1 MISELIVL
9 SLVFVSLRVFLVRG
23 VGSEESYHVN
33 ISKFLKD
40 SRLSMNGE
48 NKIFVP
54 SGRYSNPVLYHYLV
68 SFLPERCITS
78 KTLRVINCLYDFG
91 TMMILYLYLH
101 ATFGDSYIEAF
112 GNSLTMGF
120 FVAATLCLSP
130 ALIPLNS
137 RTRGGGARTMGLFL
151 CTMYFLALYEI
162 TNEYDPLLM
171 IVCVISLLALLF
183 SGQFGHQVA
192 VFGTIV
198 FSLITLEYIS
208 TIPLAIFICICTLV
222 SKDLSA
228 FFWCK
233 FLAHFRYYTSTM
245 KGTLVEDR
253 KNNLLNLPF
262 KNNFPFFDKSRIRIF
277 IYLSPIYFLPCI
289 YLATIYS
296 GTSVF
301 FTDISESFIQYCQYL
316 SLSLI
321 IIGFI
326 TFLYPFSVFGQSER
340 YLEFATPFSLVSF
353 LYMLNGSNA
362 VELLVLFSLLISFF
376 HLFLLNRKSKDSSSP
391 DLMDSEKVF
400 IEQLGDATILVS
412 PYKRTF
418 DCFETS
424 SEKIRYFIPL
434 INTNSRANWN
444 ENYNLFEYYSKYK
457 SDWVEWNEKY
467 GITHLLVHNGKN
479 MKSKTDFKSLE
490 LLKKFQNYY
499 LYKIP

>member
-9 SLVFVSLRVFLVRG
+9 SLLFISLRVFLVRG

-40 SRLSMNGE
+40 GRLSMNGE

-91 TMMILYLYLH
+91 TMMIFYLYLH

-162 TNEYDPLLM
+162 TKEYDSLLM

-192 VFGTIV
+192 VFGTLV
-198 FSLITLEYIS
+198 FSIISLEYLAAL
-208 TIPLAIFICICTLV
+208 PLLVFICICSLF
-222 SKDLSA
+222 SKHTRT

-233 FLAHFRYYTSTM
+233 FLAHYRFYTSMM
-245 KGTLVEDR
+245 KGTLVDDR
-253 KNNLLNLPF
+253 KKNLLNLPLKENGF
-262 KNNFPFFDKSRIRIF
+262 ALDKTRIRKF
-277 IYLSPIYFLPCI
+277 IYLSPLYFLPFI
-289 YLATIYS
+289 YSVTIYS
-296 GTSVF
+296 GLSLF
-301 FTDISESFIQYCQYL
+301 SEEPSIPFIKFCQYI
-316 SLSLI
+316 SLSMV

-326 TFLYPFSVFGQSER
+326 TFWYPFSVFGQSER
-340 YLEFATPFSLVSF
+340 YLEFATPFSLASF
-353 LYMLNGSNA
+353 LYMLNGSKA

-376 HLFLLNRKSKDSSSP
+376 HLFLLNRKSKDSSSS
-391 DLMDSEKVF
+391 DLKESEKVF
-400 IEQLGDATILVS
+400 IEQLGDAKILVS

-424 SEKIRYFIPL
+424 SKNIRYFIPL

-444 ENYNLFEYYSKYK
+444 ENYSLFEYYSRYK
-457 SDWVEWNEKY
+457 SDWLKWNDKY

-479 MKSKTDFKSLE
+479 MESKTDFKSLE